1 MEAITFYLFLVVNWV
16 ITLLPLS
23 VLYLFSDF
31 LFLILYYFPGYRR
44 DVVSANLKNAFPY
57 KTDVE
62 RAEIAR
68 KFYWHLADL
77 FVETLKFTHMSNKE
91 RLRRCKYENID
102 LLEHL
107 YSQGKDIVAVLGHYS
122 NWEFLNVLPLLT
134 DYTCISIYRP
144 LKNKHFDTFLNKAR
158 SENGMILAP
167 MSMVIREILNR
178 KKNGERTLTAFLA
191 DQTPAKGDIHYWTTF
206 LNQDTPVYLGAEK
219 IAAKYNMAVVFINMQ
234 KIKRG
239 YYNITFELL
248 FNDVTGLKE
257 TQITEAHVKHLDSII
272 NEKPETWI
280 WSHRRWKH
288 KREKPDG

>member
-1 MEAITFYLFLVVNWV
+1 MEAVTFYLFLAVNWV

-23 VLYLFSDF
+23 VLYLFADI
-31 LFLILYYFPGYRR
+31 LYLILFYFPGYRR
-44 DVVSANLKNAFPY
+44 NVVSTNLKNAFPY
-57 KTDVE
+57 KTDAE
-62 RAEIAR
+62 REEIAR
-68 KFYWHLADL
+68 KFYRHLAEL

-91 RLRRCKYENID
+91 RLRRCKFENID
-102 LLEHL
+102 LLKHL
-107 YSQGKDIVAVLGHYS
+107 YSEGRDIVAVLGHYS
-122 NWEFLNVLPLLT
+122 NWEFLNILPLLT
-134 DYTCISIYRP
+134 EYTCISIYRP
-144 LKNKHFDTFLNKAR
+144 LKNQHFDKFLNGVR
-158 SENGMILAP
+158 SENGMIMAP

-234 KIKRG
+234 KVKRG
-239 YYNITFELL
+239 YYKITFEVL
-248 FNDVTGLKE
+248 FDNVAGLRE
-257 TQITEAHVKHLDSII
+257 NQITEAHVKHLDSII

-288 KREKPDG
+288 KRENPDG